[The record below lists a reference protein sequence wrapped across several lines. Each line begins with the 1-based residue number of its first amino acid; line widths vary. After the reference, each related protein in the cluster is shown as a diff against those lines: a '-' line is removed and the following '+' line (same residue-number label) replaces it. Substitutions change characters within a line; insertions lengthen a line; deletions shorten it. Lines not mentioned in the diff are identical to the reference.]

1 MNWVL
6 VKNLDTKK
14 KPDLRDQASN
24 SSIMGPMNMKTNLAH
39 EPPIPQGEVVQF
51 PKKERQAMSEK
62 FSQGYVQSSQLY
74 RKEVYPFLSDAARH
88 VYFELENR
96 INGFQKDSD
105 FVSYSQLQGNAE
117 LEGARIVARASIS
130 KGLKEL
136 IKHGVITVLA
146 TGKKGNK
153 YQINEVSLLG
163 KQYTKKTSSPT
174 ELVHV
179 VDQSSLPSRPQLVH
193 VVDTQKKD
201 LKKYIKETHTIE
213 NSPEI
218 LDDSW
223 KPDLTF
229 LKTILVQTKFSHQA
243 DEILSLADFNFH
255 LGNFNAHWENKI
267 NLTEN
272 QRTRKFAAWLIQE
285 FEKHLNKAE
294 RATKQTT
301 KLNLNVN
308 DAWSDIP
315 QFSGPVEHVEI
326 PEDFI

>member
-1 MNWVL
+1 
-6 VKNLDTKK
+6 
-14 KPDLRDQASN
+14 
-24 SSIMGPMNMKTNLAH
+24 MKTNLAH
-39 EPPIPQGEVVQF
+39 EPPEPQGVLVRF
-51 PKKERQAMSEK
+51 PTKERQAMSEK

-117 LEGARIVARASIS
+117 LEGARVVARASIS

-136 IKHGVITVLA
+136 IEHGVITVLA

-213 NSPEI
+213 NSPKN
-218 LDDSW
+218 S
-223 KPDLTF
+223 
-229 LKTILVQTKFSHQA
+229 V
-243 DEILSLADFNFH
+243 DEILNLWKPNLDSLNSWLQRAGEKS
-255 LGNFNAHWENKI
+255 LTQSEMEITLLEVNAHYERQIRSDLLSDSKMYSNFVKWVKGDFSKNK
-267 NLTEN
+267 
-272 QRTRKFAAWLIQE
+272 
-285 FEKHLNKAE
+285 KANSNV
-294 RATKQTT
+294 RPS
-301 KLNLNVN
+301 NLNVN
-308 DAWSDIP
+308 DAWDDIP
-315 QFSGPVEHVEI
+315 QFTGQVEHVEI

>member
-1 MNWVL
+1 M
-6 VKNLDTKK
+6 
-14 KPDLRDQASN
+14 S
-24 SSIMGPMNMKTNLAH
+24 NLAH
-39 EPPIPQGEVVQF
+39 KHDSPQGEVISF
-51 PKKERQAMSEK
+51 PKQERQAMSEK

-117 LEGARIVARASIS
+117 LEGARVVARASIS

-136 IKHGVITVLA
+136 IEHGVITVLA

-163 KQYTKKTSSPT
+163 KQYIKKTSSPT

-179 VDQSSLPSRPQLVH
+179 VDQSSLPSSPQLVH

-223 KPDLTF
+223 KPNLTF
-229 LKTILVQTKFSHQA
+229 LKTILAQTKFSQRS
-243 DEILSLADFNFH
+243 DEILALDDFEFH

-267 NLTEN
+267 DLTEN
-272 QRTRKFAAWLIQE
+272 QRTRKFAAWLVQE
-285 FEKHLNKAE
+285 FEKHLLKIE
-294 RATKQTT
+294 RSEKQPAKTPSR
-301 KLNLNVN
+301 NVN
-308 DAWSDIP
+308 DAWGDVQQYKPASDIDCE
-315 QFSGPVEHVEI
+315 GLI
-326 PEDFI
+326 

>member
-1 MNWVL
+1 
-6 VKNLDTKK
+6 
-14 KPDLRDQASN
+14 
-24 SSIMGPMNMKTNLAH
+24 MNMKSNLTQ
-39 EPPIPQGEVVQF
+39 ELPELQDKVVQS
-51 PKKERQAMSEK
+51 PKKERQAMAEK
-62 FSQGYVQSSQLY
+62 FSQGFVQSSQLY

-105 FVSYSQLQGNAE
+105 FVSYSQLQGNPE
-117 LEGARIVARASIS
+117 LEGARVVARASIA

-136 IKHGVITVLA
+136 IEHGVISVLA
-146 TGKKGNK
+146 KSKKGNK

-201 LKKYIKETHTIE
+201 LNIFIKETHTGE
-213 NSPEI
+213 KAPEI
-218 LDDSW
+218 FDQNDFW
-223 KPDLTF
+223 KPNLNF
-229 LKTILVQTKFSHQA
+229 LKTILLQTKFSNRA
-243 DEILSLADFNFH
+243 DEIISLPDFNFH

-272 QRTRKFAAWLIQE
+272 QKTRKFAMWLIQE
-285 FEKHLNKAE
+285 FEKQFRKTEAKNKHIAKTPS
-294 RATKQTT
+294 R
-301 KLNLNVN
+301 NVN
-308 DAWSDIP
+308 DAWGEPKQYAPVSNVSDI
-315 QFSGPVEHVEI
+315 
-326 PEDFI
+326 DFGGLL